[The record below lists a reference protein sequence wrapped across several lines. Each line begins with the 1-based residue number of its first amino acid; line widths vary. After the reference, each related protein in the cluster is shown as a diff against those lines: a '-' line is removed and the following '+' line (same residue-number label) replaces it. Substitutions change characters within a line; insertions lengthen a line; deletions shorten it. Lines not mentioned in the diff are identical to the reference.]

1 MKAYHFLR
9 DDMTAGSGNEPPWQL
24 GEERE
29 IEGEIKL
36 CECGYHSSPTW
47 FDALSYA
54 LGNMACIVEV
64 SKPISK
70 DEDIQVSRKRKLIAA
85 KNAEIVMRAWA
96 CDCAERALKKAGI
109 KDERSWNAI
118 TVTRLYNEGKAS
130 KEDLDA
136 AKAAADAAAYA
147 AWDAAYIFAAAKA
160 AARAAARAAAWAAA
174 DAAWAAASDAAD
186 AAAYAARAAEVK
198 WQKRRLNWYMKRL
211 FSEEL

>member
-130 KEDLDA
+130 REDLDAAYAA
-136 AKAAADAAAYA
+136 AKAAADAASG
-147 AWDAAYIFAAAKA
+147 DA
-160 AARAAARAAAWAAA
+160 
-174 DAAWAAASDAAD
+174 SD
-186 AAAYAARAAEVK
+186 AAAYAARAAVGDAAYAAARDAADAASGDASWDAEIK
-198 WQKRRLNWYMKRL
+198 WQKRRLNWYMRRL
-211 FSEEL
+211 FRANTPVI

>member
-29 IEGEIKL
+29 IKGEIRL
-36 CECGYHSSPTW
+36 CERGYHSSPTW

-54 LGNMACIVEV
+54 HGNMACIVEV

-85 KNAEIVMRAWA
+85 KNAEKTLRAWA

-136 AKAAADAAAYA
+136 AYAAAKAAADAASG
-147 AWDAAYIFAAAKA
+147 DA
-160 AARAAARAAAWAAA
+160 
-174 DAAWAAASDAAD
+174 SD
-186 AAAYAARAAEVK
+186 AAAYAARAAVGDAAYAAARDAADAASGDASWDAEIK
-198 WQKRRLNWYMKRL
+198 WQKRRLNWYMRRL
-211 FSEEL
+211 FRANTPVI